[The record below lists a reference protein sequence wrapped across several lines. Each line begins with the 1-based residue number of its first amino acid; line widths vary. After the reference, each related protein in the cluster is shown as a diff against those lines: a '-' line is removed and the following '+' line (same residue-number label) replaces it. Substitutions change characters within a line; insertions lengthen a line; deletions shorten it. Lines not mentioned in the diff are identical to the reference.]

1 MAPVEIHEVPPVLG
15 LAGLA
20 TKPRAQWAHC
30 YAPTAALDFRAINS
44 CRSEMSWTPSINHR
58 PPSSGD
64 KTNNSQPNVQPRVKP
79 GATKHS
85 DTNTKHD
92 STLVLKTGVSR
103 RCWQTVWKVK
113 SSTVHEVCVSVQ
125 IEVHCN
131 TARSCFDSFRSAML
145 KKNQINSLHCKV
157 LNVCRYRG
165 GKKNRHRSWKRSSL
179 YFDTYIR
186 CKNESINNQ
195 RYNKLSKISQF
206 INGLW
211 WS

>member
-15 LAGLA
+15 FAGLA

-92 STLVLKTGVSR
+92 STLVLNTGVSCS
-103 RCWQTVWKVK
+103 CWQTVKKVK
-113 SSTVHEVCVSVQ
+113 ISTVHEVCVSVQ
-125 IEVHCN
+125 IEDHSY
-131 TARSCFDSFRSAML
+131 TARSCFHSFRSAML
-145 KKNQINSLHCKV
+145 KKQQQMNSLHCKV
-157 LNVCRYRG
+157 LNVCWYRG
-165 GKKNRHRSWKRSSL
+165 GGKKK
-179 YFDTYIR
+179 
-186 CKNESINNQ
+186 KQ
-195 RYNKLSKISQF
+195 KQKL
-206 INGLW
+206 NT
-211 WS
+211 